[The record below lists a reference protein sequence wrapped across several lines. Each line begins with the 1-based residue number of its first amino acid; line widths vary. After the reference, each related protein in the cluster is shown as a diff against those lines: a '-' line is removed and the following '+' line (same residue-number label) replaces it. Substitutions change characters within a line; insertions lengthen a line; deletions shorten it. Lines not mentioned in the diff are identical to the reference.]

1 MGIFSPDSEFM
12 LAVGKIADY
21 VILNLLCVLFSIPI
35 VTAGAAMTAKFYV
48 AMKMTRGEEPQ
59 VLKAFLKS
67 FRENL
72 KQATGIWVIVLMIG
86 AIVAWDWYSIL
97 FGKSQGMFFA
107 GKIIFLVMTILLWS
121 VVYNIFPFLARFHM
135 STKEAIKGSLVF
147 TFLNLPRMVV
157 ILLVTVLPYVIEA
170 WYLEW
175 GLAIW
180 LFCTTVTL
188 YYVSKMYVTE
198 FRKIEER

>member
-48 AMKMTRGEEPQ
+48 AMQMTRGEEPQ
-59 VLKAFLKS
+59 VLQAFLKS

>member
-59 VLKAFLKS
+59 VLQAFLKS

-188 YYVSKMYVTE
+188 YYVPKMYVTE

>member
-59 VLKAFLKS
+59 VLQAFLKS

-86 AIVAWDWYSIL
+86 AIVA
-97 FGKSQGMFFA
+97 
-107 GKIIFLVMTILLWS
+107 
-121 VVYNIFPFLARFHM
+121 
-135 STKEAIKGSLVF
+135 
-147 TFLNLPRMVV
+147 
-157 ILLVTVLPYVIEA
+157 
-170 WYLEW
+170 
-175 GLAIW
+175 
-180 LFCTTVTL
+180 
-188 YYVSKMYVTE
+188 
-198 FRKIEER
+198 

>member
-59 VLKAFLKS
+59 VLQAFLKS

-86 AIVAWDWYSIL
+86 ASVAWDWYSIL

>member
-59 VLKAFLKS
+59 VLQAFLKS